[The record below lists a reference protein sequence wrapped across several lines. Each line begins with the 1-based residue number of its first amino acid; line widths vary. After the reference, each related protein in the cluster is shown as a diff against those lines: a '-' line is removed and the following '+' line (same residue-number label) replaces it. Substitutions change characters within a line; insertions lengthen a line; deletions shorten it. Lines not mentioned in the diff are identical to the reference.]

1 MKWVH
6 IWNRIFK
13 NRLRG
18 RSIVF
23 YIFHIAKI
31 AIRNE
36 NPKNSRS
43 FFHVAPNY
51 WEMIIML

>member
-18 RSIVF
+18 RSVVF

-43 FFHVAPNY
+43 FFRVAPNY
-51 WEMIIML
+51 WEMIIMI